1 MLDVIAPED
10 KIGYCQG
17 MNNTVMNLGMAV
29 SPWVFGILADA
40 LGTNTA
46 IWIGVG
52 VSFFAGLAN
61 APLMRVPGLGAETKK
76 EPLTRRPL
84 KEEDEEV
91 VERALNGEWVDP
103 AVLVAMN
110 KKRALNGLPVL
121 MPRVASYEDDKTD
134 MDQLR
139 ARAYENFLFRREAND
154 EILASLKRPEKEADL
169 TTICEQINTAM
180 QSDSETANQTYDDLG
195 KWFADYI
202 RDNGYHAQTKPLL
215 IKQYI
220 VSAFPRLMEGDEVT
234 PTNLEQTLLN
244 ERQLA
249 NHYLKVE
256 EERKYGWSQLLASRG
271 GTPVTYFS

>member
-1 MLDVIAPED
+1 
-10 KIGYCQG
+10 

-29 SPWVFGILADA
+29 APWVFGILADR
-40 LGTNTA
+40 LGTNPA

-52 VSFFAGLAN
+52 VSFFAGLVN
-61 APLMRVPGLGAETKK
+61 APLMCVQGLGAEAKK

-84 KEEDEEV
+84 QEEDEEV
-91 VERALNGEWVDP
+91 VERVLNGEWVDP

-110 KKRALNGLPVL
+110 KKRALNGVPVL
-121 MPRVASYEDDKTD
+121 MPRVVSYEDDKAN

-139 ARAYENFLFRREAND
+139 ARAYQNFLYRREAND
-154 EILASLKRPEKEADL
+154 EILANLRRPEKESDL
-169 TTICEQINTAM
+169 PTICEQINTAM

-220 VSAFPRLMEGDEVT
+220 LSAFPRLMEGDEVT
-234 PTNLEQTLLN
+234 PKNLEQTLIN

-249 NHYLKVE
+249 NRYLDAE
-256 EERKYGWSQLLASRG
+256 EERKYGLSRLLASRG
-271 GTPVTYFS
+271 RSSVTYFS